1 MNKSV
6 NESAEDIFKVIRET
20 VKEHVKINVEYD
32 DEMNVFFFR
41 IMSTYDTFHKNFEAL
56 DKLDEIFKHTL
67 YKDKKIVVTLEEK

>member
-41 IMSTYDTFHKNFEAL
+41 IMSTYDTFHKNFEVL